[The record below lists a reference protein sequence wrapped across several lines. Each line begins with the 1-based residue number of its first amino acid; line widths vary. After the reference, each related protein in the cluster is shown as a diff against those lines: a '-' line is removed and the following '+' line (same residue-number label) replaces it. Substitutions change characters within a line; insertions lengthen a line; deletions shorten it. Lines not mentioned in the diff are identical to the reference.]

1 MLQIKR
7 TDCMTYTKELFLI
20 NAMENLKKKK
30 KKAILI
36 NSVSCKCALG
46 SKLFMS

>member
-1 MLQIKR
+1 
-7 TDCMTYTKELFLI
+7 MTYTKELFLI
-20 NAMENLKKKK
+20 NAMENLKKK